1 MNHSLVFENS
11 RCFGKSTIFGISLDP
26 DSKALNLMKLVASH
40 HSCAREIIHSMSLLL
55 TYCTVPMGRRNT
67 GQVKVTLQIMTK
79 SIKSSKAMSIK
90 SAPCV
95 GTVVELIATWH
106 RYDKKHGGRL
116 LQIRKSLL
124 TMLGAM
130 SASKVF
136 GF

>member
-1 MNHSLVFENS
+1 
-11 RCFGKSTIFGISLDP
+11 
-26 DSKALNLMKLVASH
+26 MKLVASH
-40 HSCAREIIHSMSLLL
+40 HSCAREIIHSMALLL

-79 SIKSSKAMSIK
+79 SIKSSKAMSTK

-130 SASKVF
+130 STSKVSDLSF
-136 GF
+136 